1 MWQPEPSEIFNFACN
16 VGLGY
21 DGKGKTALLLRQSL
35 PTQITKKELD
45 SFLEGSSSDVDLAKH
60 MGYLTSILL
69 PTTISGQKAGKT

>member
-45 SFLEGSSSDVDLAKH
+45 SFLEGSSSDDDLAKH
-60 MGYLTSILL
+60 MGLFDLYITSNYNQW
-69 PTTISGQKAGKT
+69 PKSC